1 VRAIGIGIGTKRRT
15 RMEELQQHSSRGFEP
30 PNRMMSGQGRVA
42 LKDSSLP
49 KLSFIVALC
58 ALMLRTTSACAEQ
71 DVHTAKFW
79 LPHCQKSDMACIGYL
94 QALLDINNFERE
106 NGIHVQWCAPEI
118 IKLEDLRLIIV
129 RKLKAEPDKL
139 MSPFVTLAT
148 NALISAY
155 PCLEDLAK

>member
-1 VRAIGIGIGTKRRT
+1 
-15 RMEELQQHSSRGFEP
+15 
-30 PNRMMSGQGRVA
+30 MSGHGRIA

-49 KLSFIVALC
+49 KLSFVVALC
-58 ALMLRTTSACAEQ
+58 ALMLQTIPACAEQ

-94 QALLDINNFERE
+94 QALLDINNLERE
-106 NGIHVQWCAPEI
+106 NGIQVQWCAPEI
-118 IKLEDLRLIIV
+118 IKLEDLRVIIV

-139 MSPFVTLAT
+139 TSPFVTLAT